1 MVKKILKY
9 SFIFLWSTFVLIPIS
24 WALVTSFKPPA
35 AVNNGATFIPW
46 VQFQPTLDGWK
57 DITGISGYA
66 NLFPPLINSAIV
78 TFFSTLI
85 SLVFGC
91 MAAYGLSRFS
101 YGWKYYKNSDIIF
114 FFISQRIMPPAVLAV
129 PFFILLKSVNLLDT
143 HIGLILVLT
152 SGLMPIVVWLLV
164 DFFNQIPREIDEMAM
179 LEGCNPFTA
188 FVRTILPLSK
198 PGLTVAGMFSIIF
211 GWNDLFFALVLTF
224 TNVSTLPVSVVA
236 LNGTVTPFWTLS
248 ASAIFAI
255 LPLVGLAFVVERF
268 LSRGGFAGA
277 VR

>member
-1 MVKKILKY
+1 MKRIFKY
-9 SFIFLWSTFVLIPIS
+9 AFIIIWSTFVLSPLM
-24 WALVTSFKPPA
+24 WAVVTSFKPPS

-46 VQFQPTLDGWK
+46 VQYKPTLNGWK
-57 DITGISGYA
+57 DILGISGYA
-66 NLFPPLINSAIV
+66 NLIPPLINSVII

-85 SLVFGC
+85 SLILGC
-91 MAAYGLSRFS
+91 MAAYGLSRFA
-101 YGWKYYKNSDIIF
+101 YGWKYYKNPDIIF
-114 FFISQRIMPPAVLAV
+114 FFISQRIMPPAVLAI
-129 PFFILLKSVNLLDT
+129 PFFLLLKALHLLDT
-143 HIGLILVLT
+143 RLGLVLVLT

-179 LEGCNPFTA
+179 LEGCNPFEA
-188 FVRTILPLSK
+188 FRRTILPLSK
-198 PGLTVAGMFSIIF
+198 PGLTVAGMFAIIF
-211 GWNDLFFALVLTF
+211 GWNDLFYALVLTF
-224 TNVSTLPVSVVA
+224 TNVITLPVAVVA

-268 LSRGGFAGA
+268 LSKGGFAGA